1 MSQPGPVPQPSG
13 HLAALQT
20 PCSRKAGVG
29 WTGSWGPGCPARLLP
44 QRGEGLARGGRGPTA
59 RDACAEAEVV
69 SPEAPRLFS
78 RLLRDT
84 R

>member
-1 MSQPGPVPQPSG
+1 MSQPAPVPQPLG
-13 HLAALQT
+13 HLAALQA

-29 WTGSWGPGCPARLLP
+29 WAGGWGPGCPAHLLP
-44 QRGEGLARGGRGPTA
+44 QRGEGLAWGGHSQGW
-59 RDACAEAEVV
+59 CAEAEAV
-69 SPEAPRLFS
+69 SPEASRLLL